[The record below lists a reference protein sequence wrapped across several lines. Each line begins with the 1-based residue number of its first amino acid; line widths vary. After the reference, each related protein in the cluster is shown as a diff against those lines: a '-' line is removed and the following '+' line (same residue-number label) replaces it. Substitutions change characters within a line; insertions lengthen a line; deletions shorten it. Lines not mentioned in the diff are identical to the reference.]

1 MLPYF
6 PSTSYRTYYM
16 YINNQAGGVI
26 SGLIP
31 SDNVEYMMGPLH
43 YSISS
48 EMGENSGN
56 VDVNWFPSPRYIGV
70 PNMYS
75 NDAFDIEIVD
85 GVNGIKYWHCYKRP
99 SKETINSTHMNTIM
113 GWHYSLP
120 IVY

>member
-1 MLPYF
+1 
-6 PSTSYRTYYM
+6 M

-43 YSISS
+43 NSLTN
-48 EMGENSGN
+48 EMGENTGN
-56 VDVNWFPSPRYIGV
+56 TNVNWLPSPRYIGV

-99 SKETINSTHMNTIM
+99 SKETINSTYMNTIM